1 MFPPRLTAFVGAL
14 LIGASLSARIV
25 AAQARPQP
33 SSADPP
39 VSMTC
44 PMHPDVVESSP
55 GNCPICKMALVPVRL
70 ESIWTC
76 PVHAVIHESEPGA
89 CPICR
94 RTLIQM
100 TVAVTFTCDNHP
112 EIDQLNRGT
121 CPDGKPMVVKRT
133 LRPHG
138 NHNPQHGGQFFM
150 APDNTHHLEGAYPRA
165 RLFRLYVYDDYARPL
180 AADQIK
186 RVKARVVTRETFDSA
201 TRQTKEIAA
210 FPLTLSRNGYFEA
223 QVDTASLPAEMT
235 AKVRFKDDGPEYR
248 FDFTFAAISK
258 DTTPPAPAPV
268 STVRRDSTAQPNRAA
283 AKPAAASA
291 PAPAPVEPPTAPAA
305 ASQNTTPIP
314 ETTEAIIRE
323 LRAGSDQVRDLVQ
336 KGDFGAVWVPAFQA
350 RDMAIALEGRL
361 DQLTPAGRQTA
372 EPAIRQI
379 VRTAW
384 LLDAFGD
391 LGNRQQ
397 IADAYTIFAAAVEE
411 AVTAFSPR
419 P

>member
-1 MFPPRLTAFVGAL
+1 
-14 LIGASLSARIV
+14 
-25 AAQARPQP
+25 
-33 SSADPP
+33 
-39 VSMTC
+39 
-44 PMHPDVVESSP
+44 MHPDVVESSP
-55 GNCPICKMALVPVRL
+55 GSCPICKMALVPVRL

-76 PVHAVIHESEPGA
+76 PVHAVVHEREPGA

-94 RTLIQM
+94 RVLIQI
-100 TVAVTFTCDNHP
+100 TVAVTFTCDDHP

-150 APDNTHHLEGAYPRA
+150 AADNTHHLEGAYPRA
-165 RLFRLYVYDDYARPL
+165 RVFRLYVYDDYARPL
-180 AADQIK
+180 ATDQIK
-186 RVKARVVTRETFDSA
+186 RVKARVVTKETFDTA
-201 TRQTKEIAA
+201 TRQTKEIAV
-210 FPLTLSRNGYFEA
+210 FPLAFSRNGGYFEA
-223 QVDTASLPAEMT
+223 QVDSSSFPAEMT

-248 FDFTFAAISK
+248 FDFTFAAVSK
-258 DTTPPAPAPV
+258 DPAA
-268 STVRRDSTAQPNRAA
+268 SASATASSVRRDPTVRVNRPD
-283 AKPAAASA
+283 AKPAAPSA
-291 PAPAPVEPPTAPAA
+291 PAPTPTEPPTAQATSVA
-305 ASQNTTPIP
+305 TSQNATAIP
-314 ETTEAIIRE
+314 ETTEGILKE

-350 RDMAIALEGRL
+350 RDLAIALEGRL
-361 DQLTPAGRQTA
+361 DQLAPARRQAA

-411 AVTAFSPR
+411 AVTAFAPR